1 MDGPYSVLFISLCSS
16 SCLTESAPSLHI
28 YNLSGSLFGNIP
40 SFVTLALNFIIF
52 RLKSEVGSELKSW
65 FRPLSSDPHLP
76 TFCGSLVGSSVSM
89 DFQRPASSLLTP
101 SQFLLVCRI
110 RRELID
116 REKLNVGNWQVETQR
131 SGSCASYRA
140 IS

>member
-1 MDGPYSVLFISLCSS
+1 MEAFTV
-16 SCLTESAPSLHI
+16 T
-28 YNLSGSLFGNIP
+28 N
-40 SFVTLALNFIIF
+40 FVTLALNFIIF

-76 TFCGSLVGSSVSM
+76 TFCASLVGSSVSI

-101 SQFLLVCRI
+101 SQFLLVCRV

-116 REKLNVGNWQVETQR
+116 REKLNVGTGRWRHSAQEAVLDAVPYLEPWE
-131 SGSCASYRA
+131 AS
-140 IS
+140 